1 MGSLLT
7 LPQQL
12 LWEVERVEGEQW
24 GNAEL
29 SGSSGSGS
37 WNEMERVDG
46 GVVAVVCVEACVEE
60 DGGDNLLEDG
70 STFGTAAGAQGAG

>member
-12 LWEVERVEGEQW
+12 LREVERVEGEQW

-37 WNEMERVDG
+37 WN
-46 GVVAVVCVEACVEE
+46 AEAWAEE
-60 DGGDNLLEDG
+60 DGEEDPQEHG
-70 STFGTAAGAQGAG
+70 LTQAQQLVHKVLVEAGLTMDWFG